1 MKYLA
6 TGPPKFN
13 PLDNSCF
20 PERTFIFEMSNIFKS
35 NQRFIGTVLMFYT
48 FAVNV
53 TAQVPSAAE
62 SSGVGMG
69 LTLILIVLAVAVVGF
84 LVWKRNAKPAQ
95 EDKNSYANR
104 EQRKPDRDHYD
115 EGVDAEKELECFRKA
130 KQTSKSTVNGTA
142 KPKKISKTAVELTG
156 LMQNGQ
162 GNGNQLQAQAKAF
175 QEKMK
180 RLQYSQLPIN
190 SFLQL
195 TDPKPFDLLPL
206 SSDPSLMNAI
216 EQANEEFEDDE
227 SVRAVSVRVLAAF
240 KTRNSVDALSQ
251 IALYDLS
258 ATVRSKAVTAL
269 TEFDHET
276 VFESLLLA
284 CADPTR
290 EVRAAAAR
298 GLFRL
303 SFDRAD
309 AWKRII
315 ATRDEFRMIHAARAA
330 TEAGIVLKS
339 FDRLLHD
346 DMKIAYEAFAL
357 VGLLIK
363 AGETE
368 QIFSAI
374 RESADDR
381 VKFALLHV
389 LSVIRDERSLM
400 ELKKIASESNTPKE
414 IAAKMTEVAAAR
426 ETVSA

>member
-1 MKYLA
+1 
-6 TGPPKFN
+6 
-13 PLDNSCF
+13 
-20 PERTFIFEMSNIFKS
+20 MSNIFKS

-62 SSGVGMG
+62 SSGGGMG
-69 LTLILIVLAVAVVGF
+69 LTLILVVLGVAVVGF
-84 LVWKRNAKPAQ
+84 LLWKRNAKPAQ

-104 EQRKPDRDHYD
+104 EQRKPDLDHYD
-115 EGVDAEKELECFRKA
+115 EGVDAEKELEWFRKA
-130 KQTSKSTVNGTA
+130 KQSTKSPSNGTVR
-142 KPKKISKTAVELTG
+142 PKKISKTAAELTG
-156 LMQNGQ
+156 LMENGQ
-162 GNGNQLQAQAKAF
+162 GNGNELQAQAKAF

-240 KTRNSVDALSQ
+240 KMRNSVDALSQ

-269 TEFDHET
+269 TEFDHES

-389 LSVIRDERSLM
+389 LSVIKDERSLI
-400 ELKKIASESNTPKE
+400 ELKKIASETNTPTE
-414 IAAKMTEVAAAR
+414 ISAKMAEVMAAR